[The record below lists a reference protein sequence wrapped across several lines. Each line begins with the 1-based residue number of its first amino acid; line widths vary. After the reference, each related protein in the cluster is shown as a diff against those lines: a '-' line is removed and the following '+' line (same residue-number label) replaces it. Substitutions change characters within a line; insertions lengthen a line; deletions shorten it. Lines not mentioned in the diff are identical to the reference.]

1 MSKNILGQLPLKQE
15 NFSNV
20 EVLRACDVKP
30 EQISWIWNGWLA
42 AGKFHVLGGAP
53 GSGKTTISI
62 SLAAIITNGG
72 IWPDGSISTVGNI
85 VFWSGEDDPKDTL
98 IPRLMQAGADLRSV
112 YFITGMQEGI
122 KRRSFDPASDMEP
135 LKRKLLEIG
144 EVSLL
149 IIDPI
154 VAAIAGDSHKNA
166 EVRRSLQPLVDLTA
180 AMGCALLGIT
190 HFSKG
195 TSGRDPVERITGS
208 LAFGALARIVLVVAK
223 QQNQTEG
230 VQSARIFLRAKSNIG
245 LDNGG
250 FEYEVQQ
257 KELTEYPDIVTSSI
271 VWLKYVEGTAQ
282 HLLIN
287 AERTP
292 SSEKIGSKQDAM
304 QFLYHLLSKG
314 PLSSTSIQEQ
324 YSKAGYSEATI
335 RRAKDALG
343 IEAVKEGGGFGN
355 SKQSWIWQLP
365 NSSETY
371 ESN

>member
-1 MSKNILGQLPLKQE
+1 
-15 NFSNV
+15 
-20 EVLRACDVKP
+20 
-30 EQISWIWNGWLA
+30 
-42 AGKFHVLGGAP
+42 
-53 GSGKTTISI
+53 
-62 SLAAIITNGG
+62 
-72 IWPDGSISTVGNI
+72 
-85 VFWSGEDDPKDTL
+85 
-98 IPRLMQAGADLRSV
+98 
-112 YFITGMQEGI
+112 MQEGM
-122 KRRSFDPASDMEP
+122 KRRSFDPALDMEP

-144 EVSLL
+144 EVCLL

-180 AMGCALLGIT
+180 SMGCALLGIT

-230 VQSARIFLRAKSNIG
+230 VQNARIFLRAKSNIG
-245 LDNGG
+245 PDDGG
-250 FEYEVQQ
+250 FEYAVQQ
-257 KELTEYPDIVTSSI
+257 KELKEYPEIVTSSI
-271 VWLKYVEGTAQ
+271 VWLNYVEGTAQ

-287 AERTP
+287 AERTA
-292 SSEKIGSKQDAM
+292 SSEKTGSKQDAI
-304 QFLYHLLSKG
+304 QFLYQLLSKG

-335 RRAKDALG
+335 RRAKNALG

-355 SKQSWIWQLP
+355 GKQSWVWQLP
-365 NSSETY
+365 NSAEAYET
-371 ESN
+371 N